1 MGTYIIRRLIQAVI
15 VIIIVTVAIFLLLHL
30 MPGDPIYMLYST
42 NAVAKFTPEQLQAIK
57 HEAGLD
63 RPLVIQY
70 FRWVNDLLH
79 GDLGTSVIYR
89 DVQVSDAVKQRLPR
103 SVYLGVLAFI
113 VGFFFGIPMGII
125 SAVKRNTW
133 LDTVVTSF
141 ANLGI
146 TIPVFWLGVM
156 LIYVFGVRWHL
167 LPVMGFTSPF
177 DDFWKSCKQ
186 LIMPVICLA
195 IFPVA
200 GTARQTRSIM
210 LEVLK
215 QDYIRT
221 AWSKG
226 LKQNII
232 IVKHALKNCFIPILT
247 LQGLFIA
254 AIVGGEVLIE
264 SVFSIPGMGRLA
276 VDSLLALDYAYVQAV
291 VLIVAIVVVLSNLLI
306 DISYGW
312 FDPRIRYT

>member
-1 MGTYIIRRLIQAVI
+1 LVTIAVFLMLRL
-15 VIIIVTVAIFLLLHL
+15 L
-30 MPGDPIYMLYST
+30 PGDPIYVLFSS
-42 NAVAKFTPEQLQAIK
+42 NQLQRYTAEEIATIR
-57 HEAGLD
+57 HNAGLD
-63 RPLVIQY
+63 KPTVVQY
-70 FRWVNDLLH
+70 VDWMKNVVR
-79 GDLGTSVIYR
+79 GDLGKSIIY
-89 DVQVSDAVKQRLPR
+89 DTHVTDAIVQRLPR
-103 SVYLGVLAFI
+103 SAYLGVLAFLC
-113 VGFFFGIPMGII
+113 GFVFGIPMGII
-125 SAVKRNTW
+125 SAIKRSTW
-133 LDTVVTSF
+133 LDTVVTTF

-146 TIPVFWLGVM
+146 AIPVFWLGVV
-156 LIYVFGVRWHL
+156 LIYIFSIHL
-167 LPVMGFTSPF
+167 KVLPVMGYTSPF
-177 DDFWKSCKQ
+177 TDFWLSTKQ

-226 LKQNII
+226 LTENAII
-232 IVKHALKNCFIPILT
+232 LKHALKNCFIPILT
-247 LQGLFIA
+247 LQGLFVA

-276 VDSLLALDYAYVQAV
+276 VESLLALDYAYVQGV
-291 VLIVAIVVVLSNLLI
+291 VLVVAIVVVLTNLLI
-306 DISYGW
+306 DISYAW